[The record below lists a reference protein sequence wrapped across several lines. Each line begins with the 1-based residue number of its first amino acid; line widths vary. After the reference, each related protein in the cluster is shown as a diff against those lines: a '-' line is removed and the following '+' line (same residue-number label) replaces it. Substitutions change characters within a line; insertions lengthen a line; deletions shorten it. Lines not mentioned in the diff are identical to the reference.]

1 MTAVPLI
8 LLLMLTMRNGI
19 CLAQMH
25 TVLTPVSGAASAVTQ
40 RRINEWAAALEQA
53 RWTLVEESGLRQPN
67 ETLHVYLYR
76 VAQPLSAESP
86 AQYTARIDSYLAA
99 FAKATAA
106 TLSVRRMPTLLD
118 NSTANQIVWQ
128 RAVRAISLMS
138 GRVRKSQTTWTRT
151 RKLILQKSSGVQ
163 GTKKTFFDTAGSN
176 VLGSELEQTLGV
188 VLEARSALR
197 DARP

>member
-1 MTAVPLI
+1 MTLGS
-8 LLLMLTMRNGI
+8 GI

-99 FAKATAA
+99 FASQAYAEIKIFI
-106 TLSVRRMPTLLD
+106 
-118 NSTANQIVWQ
+118 AN
-128 RAVRAISLMS
+128 LY
-138 GRVRKSQTTWTRT
+138 
-151 RKLILQKSSGVQ
+151 
-163 GTKKTFFDTAGSN
+163 
-176 VLGSELEQTLGV
+176 
-188 VLEARSALR
+188 
-197 DARP
+197 